1 MTHTPPFTL
10 NPVARTG
17 IAAALGL
24 ALTLSATPSLAAPIK
39 VGLALDISGP
49 FSGPGQ
55 DARKGFEL
63 AIKQLGGKLGG
74 QPAEFLQVDM
84 AGNPD
89 QVRQLAERFVQKDKI
104 DFFSGPI
111 ASNAALAAGP
121 VMFAAKVPYLSNNAG
136 PSQYAGAKCNPYFFG
151 TAYQNDQFHEAAG
164 KFAKDRGFK
173 KMVVIAPN
181 YPAGRDGVTGFKRTY
196 GGQVAEEVY
205 VKVGQLDFSSE
216 LARLRAERPD
226 SVYYFLPGA
235 MGINFVKQFVAAGLQ
250 KDMTLVSTGFSAD
263 EDVIAAVGAPMAG
276 LYNTAHWAHD
286 LDNAANRAFVA
297 AYRKENGGR
306 APSIYAAQAYDVI
319 MAIDAA
325 VKAVKGKVGD
335 RPALVTALAKADFA
349 SVRGPFKYANNHYPI
364 ENFYLRV
371 VGKDGQGN
379 MTNKLAGTVLTAYG
393 DAYAAQCPL
402 PAPVRS

>member
-1 MTHTPPFTL
+1 MTL
-10 NPVARTG
+10 LGLVAT
-17 IAAALGL
+17 L
-24 ALTLSATPSLAAPIK
+24 ALTVTTAAAQPVPIK
-39 VGLALDISGP
+39 VGLALDTSGP

-55 DARKGFEL
+55 DAQRGFDL

-74 QPAEFLQVDM
+74 QAAEFIRVDM

-89 QVRQLAERFVQKDKI
+89 QARQLAERFVRKDKV

-111 ASNAALAAGP
+111 ASNVALAAGP
-121 VMFAAKVPYLSNNAG
+121 VMFAAKIPYLSNNAG

-181 YPAGRDGVTGFKRTY
+181 YPAGRDGITGFKRTY
-196 GGQVAEEVY
+196 GGAVANELY
-205 VKVGQLDFSSE
+205 VKVGQLDFSTE
-216 LARLRAERPD
+216 LARLRAEKPD
-226 SVYYFLPGA
+226 SLYFFLPGA
-235 MGINFVKQFVAAGLQ
+235 MGINFIKQFNAAGLQ
-250 KDMTLVSTGFSAD
+250 KDITLVSTGFSAD
-263 EDVIAAVGAPMAG
+263 EDVIGAVGAPMEG

-297 AYRKENGGR
+297 AYRKDFGGK
-306 APSIYAAQAYDVI
+306 APSIYAAQAYDVV
-319 MAIDAA
+319 MSIDAA
-325 VKAVKGKVGD
+325 VRQVKGKMSD
-335 RPALVTALAKADFA
+335 RPAIVAALAKADFA

-371 VGKDGQGN
+371 VTKDATGT
-379 MTNKLAGTVLTAYG
+379 MSNKLAGTVLTNYG
-393 DAYAAQCPL
+393 DAYAAECKL